1 MSYIDKIV
9 LNGNTYNIGNNDSS
23 SNGKYRELNSIDE
36 ILTLTCL
43 QIHNDITDG
52 YIGYKCLIN
61 DIINFR
67 INVSEFSN
75 AFDTKYGFIFYIID
89 YPLGI
94 YLSYGTIGNFFAVL
108 ADNDNDTVSQYMQKI
123 LFGLTGVKESP
134 TDNIIYWISNDDAIG
149 FRFTASDLSCKIKS
163 IHYDTEFGDKYAIS
177 VLTSNDSLGQ
187 LAVGDPDYSWA
198 AANKSY
204 VDGKISE
211 LQSQLS
217 TLQSTI
223 DNLNS
228 SISALNSFKSK
239 YESMLQ
245 VIYNG

>member
-23 SNGKYRELNSIDE
+23 SNGKYRELADHFE
-36 ILTLTCL
+36 FTKLTCL
-43 QIHNDITDG
+43 QVHNDVEDG
-52 YIGYKCLIN
+52 YIGYRFTEN
-61 DIINFR
+61 EIINFR
-67 INVSEFSN
+67 INVRDFSIMGDN
-75 AFDTKYGFIFYIID
+75 KEYKFVFYIVDPSLVPIF
-89 YPLGI
+89 
-94 YLSYGTIGNFFAVL
+94 YLSYSIGNICLVTAS
-108 ADNDNDTVSQYMQKI
+108 NDNDIVFENIKAQFTTLSGSGTAEEGGATYNMLIGDSIYFNGQYNTEGTFIKTMQSDDGYVLSIVNHDGEYGQLKVGTP
-123 LFGLTGVKESP
+123 LFGNS
-134 TDNIIYWISNDDAIG
+134 
-149 FRFTASDLSCKIKS
+149 
-163 IHYDTEFGDKYAIS
+163 
-177 VLTSNDSLGQ
+177 
-187 LAVGDPDYSWA
+187 

-204 VDGKISE
+204 VDSK
-211 LQSQLS
+211 LS